1 MELLIRGALLDD
13 AAGLFPRRIIA
24 KTEAVDFR
32 GGSLQIGAAH
42 RGMLAE
48 SNAGPGP
55 RGVWPAHADG
65 PSQRTSGSLALF
77 VCGPYR
83 SSFRSGTTARLREGR
98 SPIALRSYDTYSSSL
113 ARPWLSPNYDL
124 DILVERRQQ
133 IHQTFNRKPRQLVV
147 TKRRDLG
154 LCDSQHLGGV
164 GLRKLAHFKHLVQ
177 CVGQPQ
183 LRLTLGGVGKPEI
196 SEHVSTAPS
205 DPFSPLSMWTCH
217 RAPHRWMSRLF
228 QFWDVYTKAS
238 RPGS

>member
-113 ARPWLSPNYDL
+113 ARPGLSPDHDL

-147 TKRRDLG
+147 TERGDLRLRHSQRLG
-154 LCDSQHLGGV
+154 RIALRQLAAVQHLIERMG
-164 GLRKLAHFKHLVQ
+164 
-177 CVGQPQ
+177 
-183 LRLTLGGVGKPEI
+183 
-196 SEHVSTAPS
+196 
-205 DPFSPLSMWTCH
+205 
-217 RAPHRWMSRLF
+217 
-228 QFWDVYTKAS
+228 
-238 RPGS
+238 